1 MRPTPIVA
9 VSSFL
14 DLLPMALWSAFY
26 PTLLAIVVIIL
37 GRPRP
42 RPLLLA
48 YYFGGLTMSFT
59 AAAVVITVFKAG
71 RDVGVSNR
79 AVGPGVDLAIGLLAL
94 VLFWVLLTDRDRPIR
109 ERRAARKTAKAAD
122 RPEPED
128 ERDPWSRRL
137 LDRDSRGLTFAVALV
152 LNYPGAMYL
161 VALKDIAQSDAGTGQ
176 SMLWV
181 VLYNLIMFAFAEVP
195 IVMYLVAPEATGA
208 KVKALHHWLGGH
220 GRQLAMGLC
229 AAAGTFLMVRGVIDV
244 A

>member
-59 AAAVVITVFKAG
+59 AAAVLITVFKAG
-71 RDVGVSNR
+71 RDVGVSDR
-79 AVGPGVDLAIGLLAL
+79 ALGPGVDFAIGLLVL
-94 VLFWVLLTDRDRPIR
+94 VLFWVLLTDRDRPLR
-109 ERRAARKTAKAAD
+109 ERRAARKTAKAAN

-128 ERDPWSRRL
+128 EREPWSRRL
-137 LDRDSRGLTFAVALV
+137 LDRDSLGLTFAVALV
-152 LNYPGAMYL
+152 LNYPGAMYM

-176 SMLWV
+176 TILWV
-181 VLYNLIMFAFAEVP
+181 VLYNLIMLAFAEVP

-208 KVKALHHWLGGH
+208 KVRALQHWLGGH
-220 GRQLAMGLC
+220 GRQIAMGLC
-229 AAAGTFLMVRGVIDV
+229 AAAGTYLVLRGVINV